1 VTYKDGLTK
10 ENKSPTTLQLGRWR
24 RFCRL
29 GVLAGHSQH
38 ADGSRAQFAG
48 RVCNCEKI

>member
-1 VTYKDGLTK
+1 
-10 ENKSPTTLQLGRWR
+10 
-24 RFCRL
+24 RL

-48 RVCNCEKI
+48 RVCNCEKINQYYLVDTLFPIGLSDQGG